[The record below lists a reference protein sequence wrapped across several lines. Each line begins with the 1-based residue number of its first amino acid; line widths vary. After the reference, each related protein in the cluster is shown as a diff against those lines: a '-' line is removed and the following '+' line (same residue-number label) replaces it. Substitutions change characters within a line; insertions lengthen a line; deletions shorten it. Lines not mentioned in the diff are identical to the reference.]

1 MSFKFQGYNLTYNDI
16 YNYFNDMKISRE
28 NHKKKLEEIKK
39 KELEKYNETIEIIKN
54 HSEFLLE
61 LNNKK
66 LCKYGGNSSLT
77 SVFKFKDTNNNNKD
91 DYEIEYKDNGGV
103 DEVSNLLSLVIEN
116 KNKKLYD
123 YKYLMII
130 PIMAIGLFIL
140 IKR

>member
-66 LCKYGGNSSLT
+66 LCKYGGNSSLR
-77 SVFKFKDTNNNNKD
+77 SVFKFKDTNNNKD

-116 KNKKLYD
+116 KNKKSYD